1 MAICI
6 KFRKTRQFY
15 HFQVLGRHKEAFH
28 HARTASVLQQHWL
41 EMKNWDLLQDQ
52 RKASSRVLDFA
63 EIEQSLEWNGG
74 WDRHISYEE
83 TRLCKAAALA
93 ERAWLEWEKVI
104 FFLYPSIKYS
114 MFQIFVFSL
123 FPSSFFD

>member
-1 MAICI
+1 ML
-6 KFRKTRQFY
+6 RRN
-15 HFQVLGRHKEAFH
+15 KEAFH

-52 RKASSRVLDFA
+52 KKASNRVLDFA

-74 WDRHISYEE
+74 WDRHISFEE
-83 TRLCKAAALA
+83 TRLCKAAVLA

-104 FFLYPSIKYS
+104 FCAPEDIHSIC
-114 MFQIFVFSL
+114 FFIFRIKQY
-123 FPSSFFD
+123 